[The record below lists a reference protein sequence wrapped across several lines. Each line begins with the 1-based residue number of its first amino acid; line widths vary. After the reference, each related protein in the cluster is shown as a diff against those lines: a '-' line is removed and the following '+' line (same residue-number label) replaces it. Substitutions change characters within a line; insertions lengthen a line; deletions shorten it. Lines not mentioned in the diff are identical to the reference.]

1 MLRSLPWKT
10 YAVVAASCLLAAY
23 CQVLADAIWR
33 VDYSTP
39 LSLHWWGAFCLYSSV
54 GGALGALACVI
65 VAIERGLVARL
76 GAWFSASWRPWVAPA
91 YFGLVGALLSFSVAY
106 WTFSGKGISETI
118 WATLGPPL
126 FLLLVFVGIGL
137 WSRWLLWVGWHSEQ
151 QRHRR
156 LFIAVALAISI
167 VLTLVD
173 RYVFVSL
180 YDRLHAFLEAA
191 VLVVLASVCG
201 LLLNMVIEK
210 RQRLA
215 VGAGVVA
222 VSGAFAALLFVTSG
236 AARESVDRSLTHAWV
251 DPVYAGRML
260 RRLEELETY
269 LKDPRA
275 YDGINMQR
283 LDRLRERYHL
293 KDVSLANAWVAPPAP
308 AAASATRQR
317 LADNGLR
324 SPNILV
330 FYIDTLRNDV
340 ARDSSIMPNLAKFA
354 SQSLDFRRAYATGS
368 DTLRSLPGITGG
380 SYFVRHTHGGD
391 LCNLARRSNYDSSL
405 YIAKSARQFLEQL
418 RPSFA
423 FEHEVQVGDYAE
435 GRDVWGY
442 GADGA
447 TAEKIVDSAL
457 AHLREHKNDKFFM
470 WLFNFDQHNWR
481 ELSDDYVAQV
491 KTKYNVP
498 AEGTYNSRYRAIAT
512 AIDAQFGRLLHGLDD
527 LGLTDDTV
535 VLLVSDHGEG
545 LGDGGFWVHSV
556 FLWESLIHVPL
567 LLRVPGVEPRVVD
580 RVVSLVDIAPTLAPF
595 LVPGAPLQG
604 YHGEDLLLHA
614 DGKAPP
620 RRFPVLFAAALRDEL
635 VRIGMVDD
643 AGDLKLV
650 VRLEAAQLEM
660 HDLNGPNPDDSNV
673 VSRQPERGQAMLRRL
688 AKSPSFPRE
697 PDDFRM
703 LKPKGS
709 ISLEASSET
718 LPVSAG
724 Y

>member
-1 MLRSLPWKT
+1 MLRTLHWKT
-10 YAVVAASCLLAAY
+10 YAVVATSCVLAAY
-23 CQVLADAIWR
+23 GQVLADAIWR
-33 VDYSTP
+33 VDYSNP
-39 LSLHWWGAFCLYSSV
+39 LSLHWWGAFGLYSSV
-54 GGALGALACVI
+54 GGALGAFACVI
-65 VAIERGLVARL
+65 VAIERNLVARL
-76 GAWFSASWRPWVAPA
+76 GALVKARWRPWLAPA
-91 YFGLVGALLSFSVAY
+91 YFGLVAAAVSFSVAN

-126 FLLLVFVGIGL
+126 FLLIVFVGIGL
-137 WSRWLLWVGWHSEQ
+137 WTRWLLWLGWHSGRRR
-151 QRHRR
+151 QRRV
-156 LFIAVALAISI
+156 FVATALAVSA
-167 VLTLVD
+167 VFTLID

-180 YDRLHAFLEAA
+180 YDRLHTFLEAA
-191 VLVVLASVCG
+191 VLLVLASACG
-201 LLLNMVIEK
+201 LLLGAAIEK
-210 RQRLA
+210 HRPVAL
-215 VGAGVVA
+215 GASVVA
-222 VSGAFAALLFVTSG
+222 VASAAAALLFATSA
-236 AARESVDRSLTHAWV
+236 AARESVDRALTHAWI

-293 KDVSLANAWVAPPAP
+293 RDVSLADAWVSPPAP
-308 AAASATRQR
+308 AAESSTRRR
-317 LADNGLR
+317 LVESGLR
-324 SPNILV
+324 SPNVLV

-340 ARDSSIMPNLAKFA
+340 ARDPSIMPNLARFA
-354 SQSLDFRRAYATGS
+354 GQSLDFKRAYATGS

-380 SYFVRHTHGGD
+380 SYFVRHTHAGD
-391 LCNLARRSNYDSSL
+391 LCNLVRRSKYEPSL

-423 FEHEVQVGDYAE
+423 FKNEVQVGDYAE

-447 TAEKIVDSAL
+447 TAEKIVDAAL
-457 AHLREHKNDKFFM
+457 KRLRERPNEKFFM

-481 ELSDDYVAQV
+481 ELSDDYVARV
-491 KTKYNVP
+491 KREYKVP
-498 AEGTYNSRYRAIAT
+498 SEGTYNSRYRAIAT
-512 AIDAQFGRLLHGLDD
+512 AIDAQFGRLLRGLDE
-527 LGLTDDTV
+527 LGLTENTV

-556 FLWESLIHVPL
+556 FLWESLVHVPL
-567 LLRVPGVEPRVVD
+567 LLRVPRVEPRVVN
-580 RVVSLVDIAPTLAPF
+580 RVVSLVDVAPTLAPF
-595 LVPGAPLQG
+595 LVPGIPLQG

-620 RRFPVLFAAALRDEL
+620 RRFPVIFGAALRDEL

-643 AGDLKLV
+643 AGDMKLV
-650 VRLEAAQLEM
+650 VRLEAAQLEL
-660 HDLNGPNPDDSNV
+660 HDLTAPHPDDVNV
-673 VSRQPERGQAMLRRL
+673 ALRDPQRGQAMLRLL
-688 AKSPSFPRE
+688 AKSPFFPRE

-709 ISLEASSET
+709 ISLEPSSAT

-724 Y
+724 H